1 MSATKPA
8 QEVEFEVVGKESAK
22 KTGGPGATG
31 GNGRLNSDPFIALIA
46 QLMDNAFVIPGTK
59 IRFGLDP
66 IIGLIP
72 ALGATATS
80 FVSLVMIF
88 LSAKR
93 GVPKVILARMAVN
106 VLANAAIDSVPVV
119 GDILSIFFRS
129 NARNYELLLKHAG
142 PVRQSTTGD
151 WIFLG
156 ALFVGVLAV
165 IGLMI
170 VGSITMLR
178 LMFPALAL

>member
-1 MSATKPA
+1 MPATKPA

-22 KTGGPGATG
+22 KTGAAGGTG
-31 GNGRLNSDPFIALIA
+31 RIHDDPFIALIA

-93 GVPKVILARMAVN
+93 GVPKIILARMAVN

-170 VGSITMLR
+170 AGSVMMFR
-178 LMFPALAL
+178 LMFPGLAL